1 MIHLPNVAI
10 LFFFI
15 SFENRTRSVCVARGS
30 TTVVSL
36 PYTCNP
42 RSARVL
48 RKGLASSAGWRAA
61 MDDDEEEEDL
71 LTFSL
76 SLPIPSPPLSLPLF
90 FRSGK
95 CHDHLLQY
103 HQVHPVG
110 AWRYKRREVLGQ
122 GGEVLLPEAGTTVA
136 EAGKEPTRLDTS
148 LYHVVTHPASS
159 SPHPLWTR
167 VRAGASCVAVIVACL
182 NIATREVLGGK
193 GDKTQTLCR
202 SSRLLSSSGRGVVCH
217 PLAPGRAVGPCDN
230 DPAGYFSVLFIFQDR
245 MCRWTWLGQ
254 RLRFSFSSLLSSRG
268 VSASA
273 GSIGLFKKVISCLN
287 LRSRKKNVFF
297 F

>member
-1 MIHLPNVAI
+1 MLQY
-10 LFFFI
+10 FFFLSRLKTARVAFVWREDRQPSCPSLTRATPALRV
-15 SFENRTRSVCVARGS
+15 SFGRGLLPPLADAQPWMMMKKKKTFLPSLSPPSHPFPSSLSPTFFSFRQVPRSPASVSPSAPGRRLALQEERGSRTR
-30 TTVVSL
+30 
-36 PYTCNP
+36 
-42 RSARVL
+42 
-48 RKGLASSAGWRAA
+48 
-61 MDDDEEEEDL
+61 
-71 LTFSL
+71 
-76 SLPIPSPPLSLPLF
+76 
-90 FRSGK
+90 
-95 CHDHLLQY
+95 
-103 HQVHPVG
+103 
-110 AWRYKRREVLGQ
+110 
-122 GGEVLLPEAGTTVA
+122 GEVLLPEAGTTVA

-245 MCRWTWLGQ
+245 MCR
-254 RLRFSFSSLLSSRG
+254 
-268 VSASA
+268 
-273 GSIGLFKKVISCLN
+273 
-287 LRSRKKNVFF
+287 
-297 F
+297 

>member
-61 MDDDEEEEDL
+61 MDDEEEDL

-76 SLPIPSPPLSLPLF
+76 SPPHPFPSSLSPTFFSFRQVPRSPASVSPSAPGRRLALQEERGSRTRGGSTSSRSRNDSRRGWQRTDAARHKPVPRGHPPRILLSPPVVDASACWRVLCCRHRRLSKYSNTGGVGGEGGQDSNTVPVLPSAVVVWSWCRLPSAG
-90 FRSGK
+90 SGK
-95 CHDHLLQY
+95 SGWALWQRPCRIFLRSIYLPGQNVSVNLAGTKTSF
-103 HQVHPVG
+103 QFFFASFFPRGVC
-110 AWRYKRREVLGQ
+110 KRREHRFVQEGDFML
-122 GGEVLLPEAGTTVA
+122 
-136 EAGKEPTRLDTS
+136 K
-148 LYHVVTHPASS
+148 SS
-159 SPHPLWTR
+159 
-167 VRAGASCVAVIVACL
+167 
-182 NIATREVLGGK
+182 
-193 GDKTQTLCR
+193 
-202 SSRLLSSSGRGVVCH
+202 
-217 PLAPGRAVGPCDN
+217 
-230 DPAGYFSVLFIFQDR
+230 FQE
-245 MCRWTWLGQ
+245 
-254 RLRFSFSSLLSSRG
+254 
-268 VSASA
+268 
-273 GSIGLFKKVISCLN
+273 
-287 LRSRKKNVFF
+287 KNFF